1 MLRLDS
7 YKLKWIAI
15 ICMVL
20 FHIIYPWQDTLPLN
34 VMIPLSIAG
43 GATFPIMAY
52 FIVEGYKH
60 TSSLKG
66 YMKRLAIFGLIS
78 MPFHFI
84 VFGMMRFNIMFT
96 IIVSLFCLVLY
107 DNIKSKPVFWA
118 LFILI
123 SNLTAL
129 FFDWFA
135 FGPLIVLLYYIIK
148 NETARRL
155 VPGIVA
161 GVLWFLTGAFTLWG
175 LNGMYAMYEMGG
187 AMAVNAR
194 FGIDM
199 IHSMIG
205 NAYVVE
211 SSMYL
216 IIGSFIGA
224 LLVYGYNGE
233 RGKRMKWLFY
243 SFYPIHLAA
252 LCLLPLFL

>member
-1 MLRLDS
+1 
-7 YKLKWIAI
+7 
-15 ICMVL
+15 MVL
-20 FHIIYPWQDTLPLN
+20 YHIIYPWQDILTFN
-34 VMIPLSIAG
+34 IMIPLSIAG
-43 GATFPIMAY
+43 GVTFPIMAY

-60 TSSLKG
+60 TSSLKA
-66 YMKRLAIFGLIS
+66 YIKRLAIFGFIS

-84 VFGMMRFNIMFT
+84 VFDMMRFNIMFT

-107 DNIKSKPVFWA
+107 DNIKSKPVFWV

-148 NETARRL
+148 NETARRT
-155 VPGIVA
+155 VPGVVA
-161 GVLWFLTGAFTLWG
+161 GVLWLVLGAFTLWG
-175 LNGMYAMYEMGG
+175 LNGMYALYDMGG
-187 AMAVNAR
+187 NIAINAK
-194 FGIDM
+194 FGINM
-199 IHSMIG
+199 IYSMVG
-205 NAYVVE
+205 NANVVA

-216 IIGSFIGA
+216 IVGSFIGA
-224 LLVYGYNGE
+224 LLVLGYNGE

-252 LCLLPLFL
+252 LGILSFAL